1 MGFGGRFLNMGVESG
16 SLKAEFW
23 NLRVNFIHVR
33 LDFGLWKSI
42 LGLLHLIL
50 DNRES
55 ILNSPELL
63 GLGSVF
69 LGSEIDFALCE
80 VILGQLEMWAFW
92 SQFLDLCES
101 ILAL

>member
-1 MGFGGRFLNMGVESG
+1 MGVESG

-23 NLRVNFIHVR
+23 NLRVKFIHVR
-33 LDFGLWKSI
+33 LDFGLWKSN

-63 GLGSVF
+63 
-69 LGSEIDFALCE
+69 
-80 VILGQLEMWAFW
+80 
-92 SQFLDLCES
+92 DLKKIS
-101 ILAL
+101 RV